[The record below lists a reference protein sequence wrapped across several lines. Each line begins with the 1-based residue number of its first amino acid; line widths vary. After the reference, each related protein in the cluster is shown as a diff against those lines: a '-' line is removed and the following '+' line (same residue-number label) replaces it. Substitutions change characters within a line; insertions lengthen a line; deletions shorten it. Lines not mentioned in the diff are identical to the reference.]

1 MKNKILIYLSLLF
14 FILITSSC
22 TLQQTAKDPLT
33 ILTMKTCE
41 PPCWQGITP
50 GITTVADANNLV
62 RKIVFFPT
70 TPDILAPS
78 NIYTD
83 EVYGPIVRFLEPNV
97 EVNIYADEQGI
108 VDYIMFKFTGR
119 NPLYLGDCINLYG
132 EPQFIG
138 LSIIRGIEFTQNQI
152 QVTYPN
158 IGVNFYTDM
167 PRWTVLVKIP
177 YSSSTKISTIVYS
190 SEPIEHT
197 DFDFIFPWNEEAT
210 LQFEKN
216 Y

>member
-1 MKNKILIYLSLLF
+1 MILV
-14 FILITSSC
+14 TSSC

-33 ILTMKTCE
+33 ILEMKTCE

-50 GITTVADANNLV
+50 GVTTLDEAKFLIQN
-62 RKIVFFPT
+62 IIYFPKR
-70 TPDILAPS
+70 PDILSPS
-78 NIYTD
+78 NIYKD
-83 EVYGPIVRFLEPNV
+83 GDIRAEVYFLEPDV
-97 EVNIYADEQGI
+97 EVNIYADEESI
-108 VDYIMFKFTGR
+108 VDYIIFKFPGP
-119 NPLYLGDCINLYG
+119 NYLHLGDCIVLYG

-167 PRWTVLVKIP
+167 PRWTDLVKIP

-190 SEPIEHT
+190 SEPIERS